1 MNLNAPV
8 KCVVALLI
16 IAICVG
22 VFYFADWQGKMEDI
36 ERVVK
41 ENESLTAE
49 LADKRKQIEELPR
62 LTKEKQELEAELAR
76 VVQTNLVPEKAE
88 MFVANYLKEIEKLI
102 TEESYRTGD
111 KSLEILSITPGALTQ
126 KNSEGSEGES
136 SDDGEGGS
144 DILKSFPTRTFQM
157 TMNGKYNTLIEFL
170 YQLGDLRLERLVT
183 IDKIA
188 LAPGS
193 SDKPGESP
201 VLSIQIPIT
210 AYLRQ

>member
-1 MNLNAPV
+1 MAVNLNAPV

-88 MFVANYLKEIEKLI
+88 MFVANYLKEIEKLF

-136 SDDGEGGS
+136 SEDGEGGYS
-144 DILKSFPTRTFQM
+144 GRYMYPYSYDGGMSYRDG
-157 TMNGKYNTLIEFL
+157 NSY
-170 YQLGDLRLERLVT
+170 
-183 IDKIA
+183 
-188 LAPGS
+188 GS
-193 SDKPGESP
+193 SAAYYIAEYLHIEQP
-201 VLSIQIPIT
+201 T
-210 AYLRQ
+210 AYKRKNRALDRLTVLLFGKS

>member
-22 VFYFADWQGKMEDI
+22 VFYFANWQGKI
-36 ERVVK
+36 EEIDRIV
-41 ENESLTAE
+41 NETANLETE
-49 LADKRKQIEELPR
+49 LADKRKQVEELPR
-62 LTKEKQELEAELAR
+62 LTKEKQELEEELAR

-111 KSLEILSITPGALTQ
+111 RSLEILSITPGALTQ

-136 SDDGEGGS
+136 SEESEGGS
-144 DILKSFPTRTFQM
+144 DILKQFPTRTFQM
-157 TMNGKYNTLIEFL
+157 TMKGKYNTLIEFL

-183 IDKIA
+183 IDKIGLSPA
-188 LAPGS
+188 GT
-193 SDKPGESP
+193 DKPGESP